1 MKREQ
6 RKIRQEQDTVQ
17 EAHKIRTLEE
27 LKGRT
32 IEELLHEVVHSRE
45 PITIGLEEGKSVTM
59 ELAPQLKP
67 LLVLEGCVPEGW
79 KDAIY

>member
-1 MKREQ
+1 M
-6 RKIRQEQDTVQ
+6 VQ

-32 IEELLHEVVHSRE
+32 LEELLHEVARNRVS
-45 PITIGLEEGKSVTM
+45 ITVVLEEGESVTI
-59 ELAPQLKP
+59 EPASQLKP
-67 LLVLEGCVPEGW
+67 LLVLEGRVPKGW

>member
-1 MKREQ
+1 M
-6 RKIRQEQDTVQ
+6 VQ

-32 IEELLHEVVHSRE
+32 LEELLHEVARSRE
-45 PITIGLEEGKSVTM
+45 SLTVIFEEGESVTIKP
-59 ELAPQLKP
+59 ASQLEP
-67 LLVLEGCVPEGW
+67 LPVLEGRVPEGW

>member
-1 MKREQ
+1 M
-6 RKIRQEQDTVQ
+6 IQ

-32 IEELLHEVVHSRE
+32 LEDLLHEVARSRE
-45 PITIGLEEGKSVTM
+45 PITIVLEEGESVTI
-59 ELAPQLKP
+59 EPASYLKP
-67 LLVLEGCVPEGW
+67 LPVLEGHVPEGW

>member
-1 MKREQ
+1 M
-6 RKIRQEQDTVQ
+6 VQ

-32 IEELLHEVVHSRE
+32 LEELLHEVARSQE
-45 PITIGLEEGKSVTM
+45 SITVVLEEG
-59 ELAPQLKP
+59 ELITIEPATQLKP
-67 LLVLEGCVPEGW
+67 LPVLDGHVPEGW

>member
-1 MKREQ
+1 MA
-6 RKIRQEQDTVQ
+6 Q

-32 IEELLHEVVHSRE
+32 LEELLHEVARSQE
-45 PITIGLEEGKSVTM
+45 SITVVLEEG
-59 ELAPQLKP
+59 ELITIEPATQLKP
-67 LLVLEGCVPEGW
+67 LPVLDGHVPEGW